1 MEPDDELAPYYQHT
15 LQSADKLRNSSMTY
29 ILDKSHWFWIHIT
42 TYYLPSIYLKW
53 LTNVAKDALY
63 SSLHE
68 FFPIHGQKKKI
79 LLYGWYFWSNC
90 STTHWINL
98 DTVVERFGSID
109 SRKRY
114 MPELFSHI
122 SCILIC
128 SHLYK
133 DFYPSLKFII
143 KYQGG
148 REGENPQ
155 SFWFGRWCYIWWN
168 NCMERWAKWV
178 LACLHFVICNIEW
191 IVFHASTSN

>member
-1 MEPDDELAPYYQHT
+1 M
-15 LQSADKLRNSSMTY
+15 LQRMLFIVPCMN
-29 ILDKSHWFWIHIT
+29 
-42 TYYLPSIYLKW
+42 
-53 LTNVAKDALY
+53 
-63 SSLHE
+63 
-68 FFPIHGQKKKI
+68 FFLFMVKKKI